1 MMDQRTQIDFD
12 TSALPARGFHPGE
25 LWTAPETGDTIAK
38 GTASPLLFIGTQ
50 EDLPD
55 TSILRGI
62 RVAGTLPAERAAA
75 HIRQTDTLDIVWLA
89 AADTVGEE
97 MLADIL
103 TATGE
108 RGCNLICETSLSG
121 LDAVVAAI
129 PASLGV
135 QLLVDADP
143 TDRLVALA
151 AARRT
156 RHGVV
161 HDIARDD
168 AMERIDRL
176 QEEVARISRLLG
188 DLAGQRG
195 GLPGTPTGVA
205 TPWDVD
211 SADYAEQVRAP
222 SRDFAAM
229 PRSFV
234 PEERTLDRQRAKQV
248 RRMLRQRRMREQYFP
263 ADLFADPAWDM
274 LLDLYAA
281 RLERQPVS
289 VSSLCIA
296 AAVPAT
302 TALRWIKTMTDAGL
316 FLREADPHDGRRIFI
331 ALAEGACD
339 ALARYFEALDE

>member
-1 MMDQRTQIDFD
+1 MEFGMRTELDISSFPPGGFRAGEVSPPREIGRSGWSGLACPVLCVGAPAFD
-12 TSALPARGFHPGE
+12 
-25 LWTAPETGDTIAK
+25 
-38 GTASPLLFIGTQ
+38 
-50 EDLPD
+50 PD
-55 TSILRGI
+55 TEVFADVRIS
-62 RVAGTLPAERAAA
+62 RVPAAEAPD
-75 HIRQTDTLDIVWLA
+75 HIRQTAMLDIVWLA
-89 AADTVGEE
+89 EADAIEGPIFSAICKAADARRCDLV
-97 MLADIL
+97 
-103 TATGE
+103 
-108 RGCNLICETSLSG
+108 CETSLPALDG
-121 LDAVVAAI
+121 LVATI
-129 PASLGV
+129 PATLSI
-135 QLLVDADP
+135 QFLVDPDS

-156 RHGVV
+156 RYGVV

-188 DLAGQRG
+188 DLAGQRSA
-195 GLPGTPTGVA
+195 LPGTPSGFA
-205 TPWDVD
+205 RAEDF
-211 SADYAEQVRAP
+211 ADYTGQVRSP
-222 SRDFAAM
+222 PRDYTAI

-234 PEERTLDRQRAKQV
+234 PEERAIERQRAKAV
-248 RRMLRQRRMREQYFP
+248 RRVLRQRRMREQYFP

-331 ALAEGACD
+331 GLAEGAFD
-339 ALARYFEALDE
+339 SLARYFEALEE